1 MNIVE
6 IIIAIPMISVSEKL
20 LESQTAEITHA
31 ETGSMLEMM
40 LALVGPI
47 SRIPSR
53 KKAYAMTV
61 PKRIIAAVDII
72 SGAEICGDTSHGLKT
87 GIKPIPPRVS
97 PQPSTV
103 GVSETLKRGMGKI
116 E

>member
-1 MNIVE
+1 MKNVKKKKPYRNTASSGNYSFFYEVRAIMNIVE

-47 SRIPSR
+47 SRMPSR
-53 KKAYAMTV
+53 KKA
-61 PKRIIAAVDII
+61 
-72 SGAEICGDTSHGLKT
+72 
-87 GIKPIPPRVS
+87 
-97 PQPSTV
+97 
-103 GVSETLKRGMGKI
+103 
-116 E
+116 

>member
-6 IIIAIPMISVSEKL
+6 MIIAIPMISVSEKL
-20 LESQTAEITHA
+20 LESHTAEITQA

-47 SRIPSR
+47 SRMPSR
-53 KKAYAMTV
+53 KNAYAMTV
-61 PKRIIAAVDII
+61 PKIIIAAVERMSCDE
-72 SGAEICGDTSHGLKT
+72 SCGAVSHGLKT
-87 GIKPIPPRVS
+87 GISPIPPRVI

-103 GVSETLKRGMGKI
+103 GVSETSKRGTGRSV
-116 E
+116 